1 MIFDDLWKYILY
13 MSQLSQF
20 HALSHWAECRA
31 RAKAMETQLT
41 CKANSLATSAMLS
54 RPQRQSISKDI
65 NSNIRRVIER
75 YTYLIIHNYQVV
87 PGTRRGR
94 GFWKKR
100 HSYRK
105 IESMA
110 YRKALAIRS
119 KCWSCEVHHR
129 MSKRLLR
136 CQWNDIKESAHK
148 WVNEPMSQWAN
159 EFMNQWTNESA
170 SQRIHEPMKQRSNDL
185 MNQATIVN
193 QYIIQCSDAWMI

>member
-1 MIFDDLWKYILY
+1 

-65 NSNIRRVIER
+65 NSNIQRVIER

-110 YRKALAIRS
+110 YRKALATRS

>member
-1 MIFDDLWKYILY
+1 

-65 NSNIRRVIER
+65 NSNIQRVIER

-94 GFWKKR
+94 GFLKKR

-148 WVNEPMSQWAN
+148 WVNEPLSQWAN

>member
-148 WVNEPMSQWAN
+148 WVNEPMSQW
-159 EFMNQWTNESA
+159 
-170 SQRIHEPMKQRSNDL
+170 IHEPMSQRVNES
-185 MNQATIVN
+185 MNQWSNEAMT
-193 QYIIQCSDAWMI
+193 